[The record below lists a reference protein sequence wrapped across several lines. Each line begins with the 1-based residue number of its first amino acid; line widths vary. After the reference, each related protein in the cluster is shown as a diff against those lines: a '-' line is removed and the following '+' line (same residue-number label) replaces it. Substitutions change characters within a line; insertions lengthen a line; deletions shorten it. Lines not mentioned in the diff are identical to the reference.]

1 MRTLTRSFAQGLLV
15 LAPVAITIWVVWF
28 TVTTL
33 DRWLDTRVPGLGII
47 IAAAGITLIGY
58 LTGNVVGNQ
67 LISWLEAG
75 LQRVPLIRIL
85 YNSLR
90 DLFGAFV
97 GQKRKFDKPV
107 AVEINKHGLKVLGF
121 LTNDRFDDP
130 QLAGHVSVYLPES
143 YNIAGNLIVVPRD
156 HLHPLDADGAEFMA
170 FIMSGGVTDM
180 SAAKTVVDPIKATST
195 SLKQ

>member
-121 LTNDRFDDP
+121 LPT
-130 QLAGHVSVYLPES
+130 
-143 YNIAGNLIVVPRD
+143 
-156 HLHPLDADGAEFMA
+156 
-170 FIMSGGVTDM
+170 
-180 SAAKTVVDPIKATST
+180 
-195 SLKQ
+195 